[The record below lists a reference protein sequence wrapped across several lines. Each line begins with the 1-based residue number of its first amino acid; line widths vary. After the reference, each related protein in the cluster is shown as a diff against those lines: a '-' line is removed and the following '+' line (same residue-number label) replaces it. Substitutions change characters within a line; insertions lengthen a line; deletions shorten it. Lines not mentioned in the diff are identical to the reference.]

1 VGRGKAL
8 FNELLH
14 GIGTT
19 CEDVCDDD
27 THRGSG
33 GGPATA
39 GSWSAPCGARPTSGC
54 ACLGRR
60 HSNTAL

>member
-1 VGRGKAL
+1 MGRGKAL

-19 CEDVCDDD
+19 CEDFCDDD

-33 GGPATA
+33 GGDRRVVV
-39 GSWSAPCGARPTSGC
+39 GALCRRPTSGC
-54 ACLGRR
+54 ACLPGAAPTRC
-60 HSNTAL
+60 